1 MQHIGC
7 FCVFIS
13 RCDWSKKRSANRQ
26 SKARGRISTRLP
38 RALYVKCLLRRGARR
53 LVSASEDVAQKA
65 PRVNF
70 FLFDGFVRLRFS
82 GSSGNVPHCPE
93 NAAFPHKQKN
103 RALSPILVRIPPNGA
118 AGGSRTLVS
127 TLGRSHNSRYTT
139 AAKKTEKKIPFR
151 MPSRNSFFLKKCARK
166 NHAGVPAVTG
176 NSQTMTL

>member
-38 RALYVKCLLRRGARR
+38 RALYVKCLL
-53 LVSASEDVAQKA
+53 ASEDVAQKA

-93 NAAFPHKQKN
+93 NAASPHKQKN
-103 RALSPILVRIPPNGA
+103 RALSPILMRIPRNGA

-139 AAKKTEKKIPFR
+139 AAKKRKGRYLFGRRRATP
-151 MPSRNSFFLKKCARK
+151 FFLQNARGK

-176 NSQTMTL
+176 SSQTMTL